1 MSKPTAS
8 LRRVRAGARCTT
20 ATASTYPARTAFCGT
35 GSWTCP
41 GRTAAEGARIASACR
56 VRFFVSCSA
65 STSRRRCSRLD
76 AVGLGPGETCVAAFC
91 RARRGESALAWCE
104 MAASA
109 ASGEDF
115 GGDFDG
121 DFEDE
126 CVAALS
132 RVCGDGGGVS
142 RTTRAGGRVRE
153 GEERACGED
162 AAALV
167 LASELRALTGFVEWA
182 KKRKGRKLRR
192 MNE

>member
-1 MSKPTAS
+1 
-8 LRRVRAGARCTT
+8 
-20 ATASTYPARTAFCGT
+20 
-35 GSWTCP
+35 
-41 GRTAAEGARIASACR
+41 
-56 VRFFVSCSA
+56 
-65 STSRRRCSRLD
+65 
-76 AVGLGPGETCVAAFC
+76 
-91 RARRGESALAWCE
+91 

-109 ASGEDF
+109 ASGE
-115 GGDFDG
+115 DFDG

-132 RVCGDGGGVS
+132 RVCEAMA
-142 RTTRAGGRVRE
+142 AGYPEQHAAAVGSER